1 MSHLIYKARQEDLP
15 KILQIYADARQYM
28 RDQGNPTQ
36 WGLTHPAEEILRDDI
51 SRQQLYLCTDHN
63 RILAVFAYTPG
74 VDPTYLRIDGG
85 QWLNDAP
92 YGVIHRMAVAVHRQG
107 VATFCFDWVLK
118 QCPNLRIDTHADNIP
133 MQAALEKN
141 GFARCGIIYLH
152 NGDPR
157 IAYHKIK

>member
-1 MSHLIYKARQEDLP
+1 MSYLISRAQQDDLP
-15 KILQIYADARQYM
+15 QILQIYADARQYM
-28 RDQGNPTQ
+28 RDQGNPNQ

-51 SRQQLYLCTDHN
+51 SRQQLYLCTDHT
-63 RILAVFAYTPG
+63 RILAVFAYIPG

-107 VATFCFDWVLK
+107 VASNCFDWALE

-133 MQAALEKN
+133 MQAALKKN
-141 GFARCGIIYLH
+141 GFARCGIIYLR

-157 IAYHKIK
+157 IAYHKVK